1 MNAQRERYAREGISE
16 TIPVKS
22 TTRIRRWFRLDS
34 ESLTPYRTRI
44 VAALSLPA
52 ALLLLPFTMTHLL
65 YGRWGL
71 AVVIAIAQVVLFV
84 DGRAASRNLPPPVP
98 HLALAMILMVVVF
111 ASLAFQGIN
120 GALWAYPTL
129 FICYFILPRGRALG
143 VSSVIVVAVSLIAYD
158 SLGGALAAR
167 LAATLALTL
176 GMINV
181 VLNVIDD
188 LQQALQDQAVTDA
201 LTGAYNRRR
210 FDEELARIELTA
222 AQGQT
227 CTLLTLDV
235 DHFKRV
241 NDTYGHAVGDE
252 VLRRVAA
259 LIKARKRRDDML
271 FRIGGEEFAL
281 LLPGCGATEAAAL
294 AEVLRKRIEQAE
306 MPAGQCITVSVG
318 VANHIV
324 GDTPEAWARRVDA
337 ALYLAKRQGRN
348 RVIVSG
354 LTAPAEQIQPVSV

>member
-1 MNAQRERYAREGISE
+1 
-16 TIPVKS
+16 VKS
-22 TTRIRRWFRLDS
+22 TTRFRRWFRLDS

-44 VAALSLPA
+44 VAALCLPA
-52 ALLLLPFTMTHLL
+52 ALLLLPFTVIHLL
-65 YGRWGL
+65 KGRWAL
-71 AVVIAIAQVVLFV
+71 AAVIAIAQMVLLV
-84 DGRAASRNLPPPVP
+84 DGRAARRDLPPPVP
-98 HLALAMILMVVVF
+98 HLALAMILMAAVF

-129 FICYFILPRGRALG
+129 FICYFILPRGAALG
-143 VSSVIVVAVSLIAYD
+143 VSSVIVMAVSLIAYAT
-158 SLGGALAAR
+158 LGPALAAR

-188 LQQALQDQAVTDA
+188 LQQALHDQAITDS

-210 FDEELARIELTA
+210 FDQELARVELIA
-222 AQGQT
+222 AQGQS

-241 NDTYGHAVGDE
+241 NDTHGHAVGDE

-259 LIKARKRRDDML
+259 LLKARKRREDML
-271 FRIGGEEFAL
+271 FRTGGEEFAL
-281 LLPGCGATEAAAL
+281 LLPGCAVSAAVAL

-306 MPAGQCITVSVG
+306 MPAAQRITISVG
-318 VANHIV
+318 VAAHAR
-324 GDTPEAWARRVDA
+324 GETPEAWAERGDA
-337 ALYLAKRQGRN
+337 ARIRPSARDETG
-348 RVIVSG
+348 
-354 LTAPAEQIQPVSV
+354 

>member
-1 MNAQRERYAREGISE
+1 
-16 TIPVKS
+16 VKS
-22 TTRIRRWFRLDS
+22 TTRLRRWFRLDS
-34 ESLTPYRTRI
+34 ESITPYRTRI
-44 VAALSLPA
+44 VAALSLPS
-52 ALLLLPFTMTHLL
+52 ALLLLPFTMIHLVN
-65 YGRWGL
+65 GRWGL
-71 AVVIAIAQVVLFV
+71 AVIIAVAQVVLIV

-98 HLALAMILMVVVF
+98 HLALAMILMIVVF

-129 FICYFILPRGRALG
+129 FICYFILPRGTALG
-143 VSSVIVVAVSLIAYD
+143 VSSVIVVAISLIAYD
-158 SLGGALAAR
+158 ILGMALAAR

-210 FDEELARIELTA
+210 FDQELARSELRA
-222 AQGQT
+222 AHGQA
-227 CTLLTLDV
+227 CTLMTLDI

-252 VLRRVAA
+252 VLRRLSA
-259 LIKARKRRDDML
+259 LIKARTRRDDML
-271 FRIGGEEFAL
+271 FRTGGEEFAL

-294 AEVLRKRIEQAE
+294 AEVLRTRIEQAE

-318 VANHIV
+318 VADHLV
-324 GDTPEAWARRVDA
+324 GDTPEAWAGRVDA
-337 ALYLAKRQGRN
+337 ALYQAKREGRN

-354 LTAPAEQIQPVSV
+354 SSAPAAQIQPPTV